1 MQLLDNA
8 FRRLRKRRFPLK
20 IKVVLFGYKGLDFC
34 PEAGVDNAV
43 AEPCVSYNDLGN
55 MLEAWFDDEANLR
68 YNFSISDLAYKFGVR
83 TAVLSDYFRLVLKKD
98 FRSYKIERKIAV
110 AKEILLY
117 DEDVIILRVAE
128 RLGFRDKSNFHRQF
142 KKYVGCTPRQWRN
155 CSGHIDLCN

>member
-1 MQLLDNA
+1 
-8 FRRLRKRRFPLK
+8 
-20 IKVVLFGYKGLDFC
+20 
-34 PEAGVDNAV
+34 
-43 AEPCVSYNDLGN
+43 
-55 MLEAWFDDEANLR
+55 MLESWFDDEANLR